1 MFNLLKERKKETK
14 KERRKNLSKLK
25 DLTNNLKEPNEEIN
39 IQFQLLKRLL
49 DMLPLFVYVCDYKTR
64 QIKYANKPFLE
75 EAKKIIGKFDSE
87 TETILD
93 KPCFTIL
100 HASKNICA
108 FCYNEQTSS
117 QDPLIWQCYSET
129 FGKHFI
135 VSQLFVKDWPG
146 CPDGVI
152 FKALLDQSK
161 MLAAIKEYSR
171 KQEAMIRLA
180 YEDTDFFF
188 IVISVD
194 TYAILDYSRNLS
206 KFFSLTK
213 KNKKIQ
219 DILVPIPEQEQEFN
233 EFLEKIKTNI
243 MTEFKGNFL
252 CKQRKKISLH
262 IVGEQSTMQ
271 KGEAT
276 ILMAI
281 RKIKQDVH
289 S

>member
-1 MFNLLKERKKETK
+1 MFNLLKGRKKETR
-14 KERRKNLSKLK
+14 KERRRNLSKLK
-25 DLTNNLKEPNEEIN
+25 DLTNNLKEPNEEIS

-75 EAKKIIGKFDSE
+75 EARKIGKFGSE

-100 HASKNICA
+100 HGSKSICS
-108 FCYNEQTSS
+108 FCRNEQTSS

-129 FGKHFI
+129 FGKCFI

-161 MLAAIKEYSR
+161 MLATVKEYSR

-180 YEDTDFFF
+180 DEDTGFFF
-188 IVISVD
+188 IVISID
-194 TYAILDYSRNLS
+194 TYGILDYSKNLS

-219 DILVPIPEQEQEFN
+219 DILVPIPEQKQEFN
-233 EFLEKIKTNI
+233 EFLEKVKTNVI
-243 MTEFKGNFL
+243 TEFKGNFL
-252 CKQRKKISLH
+252 CKQRQKISLH
-262 IVGEQSTMQ
+262 IVAEQSSIQ

-276 ILMAI
+276 VLMAV
-281 RKIKQDVH
+281 RKIKEDVH

>member
-1 MFNLLKERKKETK
+1 MFNLLKSRKGEIK
-14 KERRKNLSKLK
+14 KERRRNLSKLK
-25 DLTNNLKEPNEEIN
+25 DLTNNLKGPNKEIS

-75 EAKKIIGKFDSE
+75 EARKIVSRFGSE
-87 TETILD
+87 TKTILD

-100 HASKNICA
+100 HGSKTTCA
-108 FCYNEQTSS
+108 FCHNEQTSY

-161 MLAAIKEYSR
+161 ILAAVKEYTR

-180 YEDTDFFF
+180 DEDTDFFF
-188 IVISVD
+188 IVISID
-194 TYAILDYSRNLS
+194 RYGILDYSRNLS

-219 DILVPIPEQEQEFN
+219 DILVPVPEQKQEFN
-233 EFLEKIKTNI
+233 EFLEKIRTNVI
-243 MTEFKGNFL
+243 TEFKGNFL
-252 CKQRKKISLH
+252 CKQRQKISLH
-262 IVGEQSTMQ
+262 IVAEQSTIQ

-276 ILMAI
+276 VLMAV
-281 RKIKQDVH
+281 RKIKEDVH